1 MYSFFI
7 AGRVFPVFRAI
18 LQGVF
23 LARTPAKPRKT
34 AISDAPA
41 WMNCA
46 QKRAFSSILVLENA
60 WKGYAT
66 GTEKARI
73 ADYLDLRTRIDG
85 LRKMMRAAMR
95 EKDAGMV
102 LQLNSAINATVDK
115 AQRLEAVLGLHD
127 RQKTVA
133 ERER

>member
-1 MYSFFI
+1 MTK
-7 AGRVFPVFRAI
+7 A
-18 LQGVF
+18 
-23 LARTPAKPRKT
+23 PAKPQKT

-41 WMNCA
+41 WMNSA

-66 GTEKARI
+66 STEKARI

-95 EKDAGMV
+95 AKDAALV
-102 LQLNSAINATVDK
+102 ISLNGQINSTVDK
-115 AQRLEAVLGLHD
+115 AQRLEDALRLHD
-127 RQKTVA
+127 RQKSA
-133 ERER
+133 LERQRS